1 MAAVAGGPAGLRVVR
16 PRPVLSLAIEGAS
29 RGGAPV
35 LGPIRLEV
43 EEGETVAIT
52 GPSGV
57 GKTTL
62 LRVVAGFE
70 RARGEARVEGP
81 VAMVFQE
88 PTLLPWRSARDNL
101 RITARI
107 GAEEADRWLE
117 RVGLAGLGRRRPNA
131 MSLGQQRRLSLARA
145 FAARPRLLLM
155 DEPFVSLDAPTA
167 EAMMDLFARLRR
179 GSGAATLLVT
189 HAEAE
194 AKRLATRIVTL
205 GGRPAT
211 VVADRQN
218 MGLYRH
224 SSASGVASSGS

>member
-1 MAAVAGGPAGLRVVR
+1 MAAAGSLAGLRVVR
-16 PRPVLSLAIEGAS
+16 ATPVLSLAIEGAARS
-29 RGGAPV
+29 GVPV
-35 LGPIRLEV
+35 LGRVHLDV
-43 EEGETVAIT
+43 DEGETVAIT

-70 RARGEARVEGP
+70 RAQGAAHVAGP
-81 VAMVFQE
+81 IAMVFQE
-88 PTLLPWRSARDNL
+88 PTLLPWRGARDNL
-101 RITARI
+101 RIATRI
-107 GAEEADRWLE
+107 GADEAEDWLQ

-155 DEPFVSLDAPTA
+155 DEPFVSLDPPTA
-167 EAMMDLFARLRR
+167 EAMMDLFARLRE

-194 AKRLATRIVTL
+194 AKRLASRIVTL

-211 VVADRQN
+211 IVADRQN

-224 SSASGVASSGS
+224 SSASGVASSGP

>member
-1 MAAVAGGPAGLRVVR
+1 MAAPDLRVVR
-16 PRPVLSLAIEGAS
+16 RPPVLSLAIEGAARS
-29 RGGAPV
+29 GAPV
-35 LGPIRLEV
+35 LGPIRLEMA
-43 EEGETVAIT
+43 EGETVAIT

-70 RARGEARVEGP
+70 RAAGSVRVAGP

-101 RITARI
+101 RIATRI
-107 GAEEADRWLE
+107 GAEEADDWLE
-117 RVGLAGLGRRRPNA
+117 RVGLGGLGRRRPNA

-155 DEPFVSLDAPTA
+155 DEPFVSLDPLTA
-167 EAMMDLFARLRR
+167 EAMMDLFARLHR

-189 HAEAE
+189 HSEAE
-194 AKRLATRIVTL
+194 ARRLASRIVTL

-211 VVADRQN
+211 IVAERQN
-218 MGLYRH
+218 TGLRRH
-224 SSASGVASSGS
+224 SPESGVASSGS